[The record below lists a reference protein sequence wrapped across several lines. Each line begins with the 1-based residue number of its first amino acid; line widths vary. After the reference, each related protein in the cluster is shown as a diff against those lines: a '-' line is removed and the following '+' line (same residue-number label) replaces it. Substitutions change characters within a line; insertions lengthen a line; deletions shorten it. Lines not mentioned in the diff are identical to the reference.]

1 MHAVGPR
8 QSQWSRASHCSQAFV
23 EKVQVVNVYVYQ
35 YLIMQYSY
43 MYLQAPMYVVT
54 NECATV
60 VGLPLFVEASQC
72 TVQSLN
78 KYSVL
83 RLKALTQP
91 LVKLINLLF
100 LKKQSATCI
109 LKYVYLHVT
118 LFVLLTRVSPSSLFL
133 SVSRNRLASCGF
145 VSASS
150 R

>member
-35 YLIMQYSY
+35 YLMMHYSY

-60 VGLPLFVEASQC
+60 VSLPLYVEASQC

-100 LKKQSATCI
+100 LKKQSAI

-150 R
+150 T